1 MGVSRVPAELLSEL
15 EPLFVTAPVTRCGTT
30 LLQRLICSA
39 PNALLFGESVAAD
52 MENGLSISYARALM
66 YDMGRGE
73 VREKLD
79 AVLSGD
85 VNRWLFDL
93 TPGIDEYLPA
103 LRGQYESPLIGARNS
118 AAKHGRTVWGVKYPR
133 WPGSAIELLRSVI
146 PRSRWIYIHRDLLEC
161 LRSAK
166 GRGEFLRPNDVA
178 AYAQEWNA
186 NMSFAMSLPPDE
198 RFLILD
204 YADLARD
211 PEAFLR
217 RIEEHSGARP
227 IDRNVLRHRVNDSEG
242 YLPPVELTDA
252 EVEQALAIAGETRKA
267 VGRWQF
273 AAGR

>member
-1 MGVSRVPAELLSEL
+1 MGLSRVPAEFLSEL

-52 MENGLSISYARALM
+52 VETGLSMSYARALM
-66 YDMGRGE
+66 YDASRGD
-73 VREKLD
+73 VRAKLD
-79 AVLSGD
+79 AVLAGD

-93 TPGIDEYLPA
+93 TPGIDDYLPA
-103 LRGQYESPLIGARNS
+103 LRGQYESPLLGARNS
-118 AAKHGRTVWGVKYPR
+118 AAQHGRTVWGVKYPR
-133 WPGSAIELLRSVI
+133 WPGPVIELLRSVI
-146 PRSRWIYIHRDLLEC
+146 PRGRWIYIHRDLLDC

-166 GRGEFLRPNDVA
+166 GRGEFVRPGDVA
-178 AYAQEWNA
+178 AYAQEWSA
-186 NMSFAMSLPPDE
+186 NLSFALSLPPDE

-227 IDRNVLRHRVNDSEG
+227 IDRDVLRHRVNDYEG
-242 YLPPVELTDA
+242 YLPPVELTDT
-252 EVEQALAIAGETRKA
+252 EVEQALAIAGETRKS
-267 VGRWQF
+267 VYIR
-273 AAGR
+273 